1 MKHLFNSKVTFQ
13 RLTRTQDEYG
23 TWTESWADITGLVD
37 IPSRWN
43 WLKGVSRG
51 ESFVNGK
58 VEWVRDAKLY
68 TTYSS
73 NIKIDD
79 RLVYNSEN
87 YDVIN
92 IADFDEINKYMT
104 LDIKRS
110 S

>member
-1 MKHLFNSKVTFQ
+1 MKNLFKSKFTMQNCV
-13 RLTRTQDEYG
+13 RTQDAHG
-23 TWTESWADITGLVD
+23 TWTEVWTNVTGLID
-37 IPSRWN
+37 TPCRLN
-43 WLKGVSRG
+43 WLKGISRG
-51 ESFVNGK
+51 ESIINGK

-68 TTYSS
+68 TSYSTG
-73 NIKIDD
+73 IKIDD

-87 YDVIN
+87 YNVIN